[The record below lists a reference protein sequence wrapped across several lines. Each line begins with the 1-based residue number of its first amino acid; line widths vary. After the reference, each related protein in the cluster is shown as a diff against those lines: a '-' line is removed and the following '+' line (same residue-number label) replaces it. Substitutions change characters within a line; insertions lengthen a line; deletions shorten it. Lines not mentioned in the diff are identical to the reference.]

1 MRSVRPTDRAPQ
13 RIPATMKPDSPH
25 IISDSATLMEALR
38 RLNSL
43 TDGVMTLIA
52 TDGQGRVTGT
62 LTDGDIRRAL
72 LAGAPLESPVSRAA
86 HHDFTSVTEKSPVEE
101 IRDARRK
108 GIRLLP
114 VVDALGCLTDTLDLT
129 RVETR
134 LPLSAILMAG
144 GKGERLRPL
153 TLTTPKP
160 LLEIDGMPI
169 IDYNIRN
176 LARAG
181 ITDVTVTTRYLAE
194 QVAAHFATPRFGISV
209 KCVEETAPL
218 GTIGAASLV
227 DHPAGGHTLVMNSDL
242 LTTLSLEE
250 MFIFHKAEQADV
262 TVAAIPYSVSVPYA
276 ILATEGHRITAL
288 EEKPTYSYYANAG
301 IYIFS
306 NRLLS
311 TMSRGEHLDAP
322 ELVER
327 CIADGGKAV
336 CFPINGTWIDIG
348 SPADFAHAKELL
360 RHHRALKQL

>member
-1 MRSVRPTDRAPQ
+1 MNNNHLIDA
-13 RIPATMKPDSPH
+13 DS
-25 IISDSATLMEALR
+25 TLFDALS

-43 TDGVMTLIA
+43 TDGVMTLIV
-52 TDGQGRVTGT
+52 TDSDGKVVGT
-62 LTDGDIRRAL
+62 LTDGDVRRAL
-72 LAGAPLESPVSRAA
+72 LSGISLTSPVAQAA
-86 HHDFTSVTEKSPVEE
+86 HRQFSAITSGSSVESVKE
-101 IRDARRK
+101 ARLK

-114 VVDALGCLTDTLDLT
+114 VIDNDGRLTRTLDLT
-129 RVETR
+129 KIETL

-181 ITDVTVTTRYLAE
+181 ISDVTVTTRYLA
-194 QVAAHFATPRFGISV
+194 QQIIDHFSTPRFGIDV
-209 KCVEETAPL
+209 KCVVEDTPL

-227 DHPAGGHTLVMNSDL
+227 SRPNPDGATLVMNSDL

-250 MFIFHKAEQADV
+250 MFLLHQAEKADV
-262 TVAAIPYSVSVPYA
+262 TIAAIPYSVSVPYA
-276 ILATEGHRITAL
+276 ILATEGREVRSL

-306 NRLLS
+306 NRLLDSIPPS
-311 TMSRGEHLDAP
+311 TPTDAP
-322 ELVER
+322 ELIEKA
-327 CIADGGKAV
+327 IAEGGKV
-336 CFPINGTWIDIG
+336 VFFPIDGTWIDIG
-348 SPADFAHAKELL
+348 SPADFRHAAELM
-360 RHHRALKQL
+360 RHHRAMGRF